1 MRPPRVR
8 FTVRLA
14 MVVVALAALLSGA
27 EVARRRW
34 VYCLRKAAP
43 HQKLHNEYA
52 MSATSRENS
61 VRVAQ
66 AKGEAGKTLPRFW
79 AMLAADD
86 RLHAAHHAAIAEMYR
101 GAATRPW
108 LAIPLEPPE
117 PPSLDTGRAMEQ
129 ILQEAAP

>member
-1 MRPPRVR
+1 VRPPRLR

-34 VYCLRKAAP
+34 VYCQRKAAP
-43 HQKLHNEYA
+43 HQELHDQYA
-52 MSATSRENS
+52 MSADARENS
-61 VRVAQ
+61 VRAAR
-66 AKGEAGKTLPRFW
+66 AKGEGGKTLPRFW

-86 RLHAAHHAAIAEMYR
+86 RLRAAHHAAIAGMYR
-101 GAATRPW
+101 AAATRPW
-108 LAIPLEPPE
+108 LAISPEPAE

-129 ILQEAAP
+129 ILQEGAP